1 PVMVSASTLPLRL
14 TLVLAL
20 MRPRQGL
27 LTGLLAMHSAW
38 MMRWTLFIG
47 GQEIPK
53 TGAGFYQYHLPLGQD
68 GWLGLIGTAGLW
80 IFVFIVLTSLLPWGD
95 TRDGQTT

>member
-1 PVMVSASTLPLRL
+1 
-14 TLVLAL
+14 
-20 MRPRQGL
+20 
-27 LTGLLAMHSAW
+27 MHSAW